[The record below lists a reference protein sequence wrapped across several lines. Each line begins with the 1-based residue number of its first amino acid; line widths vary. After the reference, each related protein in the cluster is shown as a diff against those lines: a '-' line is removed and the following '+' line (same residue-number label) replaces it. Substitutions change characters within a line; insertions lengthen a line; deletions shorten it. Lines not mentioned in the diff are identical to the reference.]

1 MSDQHRNA
9 PSVPIETAPLDAA
22 ALHDTSFFG
31 HPKGLRTLFFTEMWE
46 RFSYYGMRAILV
58 LFMTASLSEGG
69 LGFAPSKA
77 GPIYALYT
85 SMVFLSTVPGG
96 WLADNFLGA
105 RRAVFSGGVLI
116 MIGHILLALHG
127 LPTFYGGL
135 AFVVLGTGLLKPCI
149 SAIVGELYTKEDA
162 RRDAG
167 FSIFYMGINIGA
179 FTAPLVC
186 GYLAEST
193 HFSAKLEA
201 WGMNPA
207 NSWHWGFAAAAVGMF
222 FGLVQYA
229 LTSKNLGDAG
239 RFPAPIED
247 EADRRGRK
255 RILSLGA
262 TGVAAILAAAFAYQQ
277 TATPLE
283 NPRWEHS
290 TGTVYRLTGVA
301 PDAEFPF
308 EGGEAVEARDIRVA
322 IGADVLTAIESSDAA
337 AGVVEDLSISA
348 GGSTISSIR
357 WESEG
362 VPRYA
367 IVGGATEGTERIVYT
382 DGIEFDEF
390 AKEVGADAAAA
401 IQASIDAGTTSGP
414 LTGVD
419 FQVGGLNEQVISSAY
434 TVLMLVIILALF
446 GKLLFGGEWT
456 RNERA
461 RLVTIFVLF
470 LGAAVFWGVFE
481 QAGST
486 LTLFAERNT
495 RQSILGFEFPAS
507 YFQSVNALLIV
518 ALAPVF
524 AWMWVRLGK
533 RAPSDTA
540 KFAIGLLFAGLG
552 FLVLAG
558 GAMGSGGWLRV
569 SPLWLFSVY
578 LLHTIGELFLSPV
591 GLSSMTKLAPA
602 RVASLM
608 MGVWF
613 LAASVGNFVSGT
625 VSGFYEDLALPSLF
639 SYIALG
645 AGVMAFVMFLL
656 VGPIKK
662 MLARSE

>member
-1 MSDQHRNA
+1 MSDT
-9 PSVPIETAPLDAA
+9 PSPSAGSTGSDDA

-31 HPKGLRTLFFTEMWE
+31 HPQGLRTLFFTEMWE

-58 LFMTASLSEGG
+58 LFMTASLSQGG
-69 LGFAPSKA
+69 LGFTPSKA

-96 WLADNFLGA
+96 WIADNFLGA
-105 RRAVFSGGVLI
+105 QRAVFSGGILI
-116 MIGHILLALHG
+116 MIGHVLLAMHG
-127 LPTFYGGL
+127 LPFFYGGL

-149 SAIVGELYTKEDA
+149 SSIVGELYSKEDA

-193 HFSAKLEA
+193 HFSAKLEE
-201 WGMNPA
+201 WGLDPK

-239 RFPAPIED
+239 KHPAPIRDED
-247 EADRRGRK
+247 DRRARK
-255 RILSLGA
+255 RTLNMGIA
-262 TGVAAILAAAFAYQQ
+262 GVAAILAAAFAYQQ

-283 NPRWEHS
+283 SPRWEHS
-290 TGTVYRLTGVA
+290 TGTTYRLVGVT
-301 PDAEFPF
+301 PEGKEFPYA
-308 EGGEAVEARDIRVA
+308 GGEAVEARDIRIS
-322 IGADVLTAIESSDAA
+322 IGEEVLAAIEASEGAS
-337 AGVVEDLSISA
+337 GVIEGVDVSA
-348 GGSTISSIR
+348 GAFKLQRIR
-357 WESEG
+357 WESEP

-367 IVGGATEGTERIVYT
+367 ILGAGPAEDEPTVYVANIDFET
-382 DGIEFDEF
+382 FQ
-390 AKEVGADAAAA
+390 KEVGAETAAAVE
-401 IQASIDAGTTSGP
+401 ASVEAGTNSGP
-414 LTGVD
+414 ISGGD
-419 FQVGGLNEQVISSAY
+419 FEVGGLNETVITGAY

-446 GKLLFGGEWT
+446 GKLLLGGDWT
-456 RNERA
+456 KSERA

-470 LGAAVFWGVFE
+470 LGASVFWGVFE

-495 RQSILGFEFPAS
+495 RLSVFGHEFPAS
-507 YFQSVNALLIV
+507 WFQSVNALAIV
-518 ALAPVF
+518 TLAPVF
-524 AWMWVRLGK
+524 AWMWVRLGSK
-533 RAPSDTA
+533 APSDPA
-540 KFAIGLLFAGLG
+540 KFAVGLFFAGLG

-625 VSGFYEDLALPSLF
+625 VSGFYEDLALPALF

-645 AGVMAFVMFLL
+645 AGVMTFVMFLL
-656 VGPIKK
+656 VGPIKR
-662 MLARSE
+662 MLAQPE

>member
-1 MSDQHRNA
+1 MNDTSS
-9 PSVPIETAPLDAA
+9 PSAGSAGSNDAA
-22 ALHDTSFFG
+22 LDDTSFFG
-31 HPKGLRTLFFTEMWE
+31 HPRGLRTLFFTEMWE

-58 LFMTASLSEGG
+58 LFMTASLSQGG
-69 LGFAPSKA
+69 LGFTPSKA

-96 WLADNFLGA
+96 WIADNFLGA
-105 RRAVFSGGVLI
+105 QRAVFSGGILI
-116 MIGHILLALHG
+116 MIGHVLLAMHG
-127 LPTFYGGL
+127 LPFFYSGL

-149 SAIVGELYTKEDA
+149 SSIVGELYSKEDA

-193 HFSAKLEA
+193 HFSAVLEG
-201 WGMNPA
+201 WGMDPK

-222 FGLVQYA
+222 FGLVQYS

-239 RFPAPIED
+239 RHPAPIRDED
-247 EADRRGRK
+247 DRRARK
-255 RILSLGA
+255 RTLNIGIA
-262 TGVAAILAAAFAYQQ
+262 GIAAILAAAFAYQQ
-277 TATPLE
+277 TATPLKS
-283 NPRWEHS
+283 PRWEYS
-290 TGTVYRLTGVA
+290 TGTVYRLVGVS
-301 PDAEFPF
+301 PDKEFPYA
-308 EGGEAVEARDIRVA
+308 GGEPVEARDIRIS
-322 IGADVLTAIESSDAA
+322 IGADVLAAIQFGEGAS
-337 AGVVEDLSISA
+337 GVVEDLDISA
-348 GGSTISSIR
+348 GGSTIRSIR
-357 WESEG
+357 WESES

-367 IVGGATEGTERIVYT
+367 IFGAGPSADDPTVYVA
-382 DGIEFDEF
+382 DIAFDSF
-390 AKEVGADAAAA
+390 QKEVGAETAAAV
-401 IQASIDAGTTSGP
+401 QASIDAGARSGP
-414 LTGVD
+414 LPGGD
-419 FQVGGLNEQVISSAY
+419 FKVGGLNEKVITGAY

-446 GKLLFGGEWT
+446 GKLLLGGGWT
-456 RNERA
+456 KSERA

-470 LGAAVFWGVFE
+470 LGASVFWGVFE

-495 RQSILGFEFPAS
+495 QLSVFGYEFPAS
-507 YFQSVNALLIV
+507 WFQSVNALAIV

-524 AWMWVRLGK
+524 AWMWVRLGSK
-533 RAPSDTA
+533 APSDPA
-540 KFAIGLLFAGLG
+540 KFAVGLLFAGLG

-578 LLHTIGELFLSPV
+578 LLHTVGELFLSPV

-625 VSGFYEDLALPSLF
+625 VSGFYEDLALPALF

-656 VGPIKK
+656 VGPIKR
-662 MLARSE
+662 MLAQSE

>member
-1 MSDQHRNA
+1 MSEHHGKA
-9 PSVPIETAPLDAA
+9 PDEPIETAPVDATVIG
-22 ALHDTSFFG
+22 DTAFFG

-58 LFMTASLSEGG
+58 LFMTASLADGG

-116 MIGHILLALHG
+116 MIGHILLSLHG
-127 LPTFYGGL
+127 LPFFYGGL

-149 SAIVGELYTKEDA
+149 SAIVGDLYTPEDA

-179 FTAPLVC
+179 FTSPLVC
-186 GYLAEST
+186 GYLAESE
-193 HFSAKLEA
+193 HFRGVLEG

-222 FGLVQYA
+222 FGLVQYV
-229 LTSKNLGDAG
+229 LTGKNLGTAG
-239 RFPAPIED
+239 LHPAPIRD
-247 EADRRGRK
+247 EADRKGRK
-255 RILSLGA
+255 RILSMGIA
-262 TGVAAILAAAFAYQQ
+262 GVLAILAAAFAYEQ
-277 TATPLE
+277 TAEPLE
-283 NPRWEHS
+283 GPRWEHS
-290 TGTVYRLTGVA
+290 TSSVYRLVGVG
-301 PDAEFPF
+301 DES
-308 EGGEAVEARDIRVA
+308 ELEYGGGEAVEAKEIGVS
-322 IGADVLTAIESSDAA
+322 IGAEVLEEIEGSEASSGTVD
-337 AGVVEDLSISA
+337 GLEISV
-348 GGSTISSIR
+348 GGQTIRSIR
-357 WESEG
+357 WEAEP

-367 IVGGATEGTERIVYT
+367 IVGTVDGERAVYTEGIKPDAFR
-382 DGIEFDEF
+382 
-390 AKEVGADAAAA
+390 KEVGPEVADAVL
-401 IQASIDAGTTSGP
+401 ASVDAGESSGA
-414 LTGVD
+414 LEGAS
-419 FQVGGLNEQVISSAY
+419 FSVGGLDEKVISSAY

-446 GKLLFGGEWT
+446 GRLLFAGDWT
-456 RNERA
+456 SNERA

-470 LGAAVFWGVFE
+470 LGAAVFWGMFE

-495 RQSILGFEFPAS
+495 RLSIFGYSFPAS
-507 YFQSVNALLIV
+507 WFQSVNALMIV
-518 ALAPVF
+518 ALAPLF

-533 RAPSDTA
+533 KAPSDPA
-540 KFAIGLLFAGLG
+540 KFAVGIFFAGLG
-552 FLVLAG
+552 FFVLAG

-569 SPLWLFSVY
+569 SPMWLISVY
-578 LLHTIGELFLSPV
+578 FLHTIGELFLSPV

-625 VSGFYEDLALPSLF
+625 VSGFYEDLALPALF
-639 SYIALG
+639 SYIALV

-656 VGPIKK
+656 VGPIKR